1 MTNEFTVIDNI
12 KISTSDR
19 ISIFGRT
26 GSGKTFFAKNY
37 LLPHYDRYVF
47 WDIKKENTDM
57 LHDVIITN
65 PKDLKKALE
74 NPILSA
80 RPSKILYQ
88 PTKPTDADFNDICE
102 IIFNS
107 KNNALYVDEAALI
120 STPSKIL
127 YYHKVIV
134 TQGRSYDVGIIN
146 VSQRPRDIHNTLIS
160 ESEHLFVFALSLETD
175 VIKLRQQM
183 GNAADEIYTLPEY
196 HFLYHNV
203 KTNKSFIFKPI
214 KTLPERKEGE
224 EISIP
229 KLELY
234 RPSLEEYVMLTTQ

>member
-1 MTNEFTVIDNI
+1 MITMVDEFTVIDNL
-12 KISTSDR
+12 KIRSNDR

-26 GSGKTFFAKNY
+26 GSGKTFFSKQW
-37 LLPHYDRYVF
+37 LLPHYTRYVF
-47 WDIKKENTDM
+47 WDIKKENSDM
-57 LHDVIITN
+57 PHDIIITN
-65 PKDLKKALE
+65 PKELKSNIEKY
-74 NPILSA
+74 N
-80 RPSKILYQ
+80 KIIYQ
-88 PTKPTDADFNDICE
+88 PTKPTDSDFNDICE

-127 YYHKVIV
+127 YYHKVII

-234 RPSLEEYVMLTTQ
+234 RPSLEEYVMLTAQ